1 MKSKGDKIIKII
13 KLGRFQFIFGGFLYF
28 CLGAFFAVL
37 LNAEFTLN
45 KFLLGY
51 AIFFMAH
58 LSMQYSNDYFDM
70 EADEHGNPSQFAGGS
85 GILIENPELK
95 NFSKWFSITLLSLSL
110 ILAAMF
116 VAIFSY
122 SIWFFIF
129 VVFGNFLAFFYAAPP
144 IKLSYNGLGELA
156 TISIGFLMPAMGYLT
171 MTGTINMP
179 FVIFSIPLLLYQLL
193 FINAVQIPDMEGDK
207 LGGKITWI
215 VKRGRMFG
223 FKTIAIAGSL
233 ATLSF
238 IAISLTNL
246 YPITI
251 NFKFIAFISIIPL
264 AFAILSYLK
273 RSENRITATT
283 LVNRNLSSL
292 IMFLAIINC
301 YFIYLI
307 V

>member
-1 MKSKGDKIIKII
+1 MNKDKLLKII

-28 CLGAFFAVL
+28 CLGAFFAIL
-37 LNAEFTLN
+37 LNAEFALD

-51 AIFFMAH
+51 VIFFAAH
-58 LSMQYSNDYFDM
+58 LSMQYSNDYFDL
-70 EADEHGNPSQFAGGS
+70 EADKHGKPSQFAGGS
-85 GILIENPELK
+85 GILVENPELRT
-95 NFSKWFSITLLSLSL
+95 FAKWFSITLLSLSL
-110 ILAAMF
+110 ILAAIF
-116 VAIFSY
+116 TFIFSY
-122 SIWFFIF
+122 SIFFFLF

-144 IKLSYNGLGELA
+144 IRLSYNGLGEIA

-171 MTGTINMP
+171 LMGTINMP

-207 LGGKITWI
+207 LGGKKTWI
-215 VKRGRMFG
+215 VKRGRLFG

-238 IAISLTNL
+238 LVLSLTKL
-246 YPITI
+246 YPASI
-251 NFKFIAFISIIPL
+251 NFNIIAFISILPL
-264 AFAILSYLK
+264 SLAILSYLK
-273 RSENRITATT
+273 KSENRNTATT

-292 IMFLAIINC
+292 ILFLAIINC

>member
-1 MKSKGDKIIKII
+1 MKSTGEKIIKII
-13 KLGRFQFIFGGFLYF
+13 KLARFQFIFGGFLYF

-37 LNAEFTLN
+37 LNAEFALN

-70 EADEHGNPSQFAGGS
+70 EADKHGNPSQFAGGS
-85 GILIENPELK
+85 GILLENPELK
-95 NFSKWFSITLLSLSL
+95 NFSIWFSITLLSLSL
-110 ILAAMF
+110 ILAAVF

-171 MTGTINMP
+171 LMGTINMP

-215 VKRGRMFG
+215 VKRGRIFG

-238 IAISLTNL
+238 VAISLTNL

-251 NFKFIAFISIIPL
+251 NFKVIAFLSIIPL

-273 RSENRITATT
+273 RSEERLAATT
-283 LVNRNLSSL
+283 LVNKNLSSL
-292 IMFLAIINC
+292 IAFVAIINC

>member
-1 MKSKGDKIIKII
+1 MNFDKLIKII

-28 CLGAFFAVL
+28 CLGSFFAVL
-37 LNAEFTLN
+37 LNAEFALN

-58 LSMQYSNDYFDM
+58 LSMHFSNDYFDL
-70 EADEHGNPSQFAGGS
+70 EADKYGKPSQFAGGT
-85 GILIENPELK
+85 GILVENPELRT
-95 NFSKWFSITLLSLSL
+95 FAKWFSITLLSLSL
-110 ILAAMF
+110 ILAALF
-116 VAIFSY
+116 TSLFSY
-122 SIWFFIF
+122 SIWFFLF

-144 IKLSYNGLGELA
+144 LRLSYNGLGELA

-171 MTGTINMP
+171 LMGTINIP

-193 FINAVQIPDMEGDK
+193 FINAVQIPDMEGDV
-207 LGGKITWI
+207 LGGKKTWI
-215 VKRGRMFG
+215 VKRGRLFG

-233 ATLSF
+233 ATFSF
-238 IAISLTNL
+238 IILSLTNL
-246 YPITI
+246 YPVSI
-251 NFKFIAFISIIPL
+251 NFNVISFLSIIPL
-264 AFAILSYLK
+264 SFAILSYLNK
-273 RSENRITATT
+273 SENRNTATT

-292 IMFLAIINC
+292 IIFLAIINC

>member
-1 MKSKGDKIIKII
+1 MDTDKLVKII

-28 CLGAFFAVL
+28 CLGSFFAVL
-37 LNAEFTLN
+37 LNAEFALN

-58 LSMQYSNDYFDM
+58 LSMHFSNDYFDL
-70 EADEHGNPSQFAGGS
+70 EADKYGKPSQFAGGT
-85 GILIENPELK
+85 GILVENPELRT
-95 NFSKWFSITLLSLSL
+95 FAKWFSITLLSLSL
-110 ILAAMF
+110 ILAALF
-116 VAIFSY
+116 TSLFSY
-122 SIWFFIF
+122 SIWFFLF

-144 IKLSYNGLGELA
+144 LRLSYNGLGELA

-171 MTGTINMP
+171 LMGTINIP

-193 FINAVQIPDMEGDK
+193 FINAVQIPDMEGDV
-207 LGGKITWI
+207 LGGKKTWI
-215 VKRGRMFG
+215 VKRGRLFG

-233 ATLSF
+233 ATFSF
-238 IAISLTNL
+238 IILSLTNL
-246 YPITI
+246 YPVSI
-251 NFKFIAFISIIPL
+251 NFNVISFLSIIPL
-264 AFAILSYLK
+264 SFAILSYLNK
-273 RSENRITATT
+273 SENRNTATT

-292 IMFLAIINC
+292 IIFLAIINC

>member
-1 MKSKGDKIIKII
+1 MNKDKLLKIL

-28 CLGAFFAVL
+28 CIGALFAVI
-37 LNAEFTLN
+37 LNAEFDLN

-58 LSMQYSNDYFDM
+58 LSMHFSNDYFDF
-70 EADEHGNPSQFAGGS
+70 EADKHGKTSQFAGGS
-85 GILIENPELK
+85 GILVENPELK
-95 NFSKWFSITLLSLSL
+95 KFAKWFSITLLSLSL
-110 ILAAMF
+110 ILAAVFTF
-116 VAIFSY
+116 VFSY
-122 SIWFFIF
+122 PLWFFLF
-129 VVFGNFLAFFYAAPP
+129 VVLGNFLAWFYAAPP
-144 IKLSYNGLGELA
+144 LKLSYNGLGEIA

-171 MTGTINMP
+171 LTETIDMA
-179 FVIFSIPLLLYQLL
+179 FVIFSIPLLFYQLL

-207 LGGKITWI
+207 LGGKKTWI
-215 VKRGRMFG
+215 VKRGRLFG

-238 IAISLTNL
+238 ITLSLTNL
-246 YPITI
+246 YPASI
-251 NFKFIAFISIIPL
+251 NFNFIAFLSVFPL
-264 AFAILSYLK
+264 SFAILSYLK
-273 RSENRITATT
+273 KSENRNAAIT

-292 IMFLAIINC
+292 ILFLAIINC

>member
-1 MKSKGDKIIKII
+1 MNTDKLIKII

-28 CLGAFFAVL
+28 CLGALFAVL
-37 LNAEFTLN
+37 LNANFAVD

-58 LSMQYSNDYFDM
+58 LSMQYSNEYFDL
-70 EADEHGNPSQFAGGS
+70 EADKLGEPSQFAGGS
-85 GILIENPELK
+85 GILVENPELK
-95 NFSKWFSITLLSLSL
+95 SFAKWFSIILLSLSL
-110 ILAAMF
+110 ILAAVF
-116 VAIFSY
+116 TVIFSY
-122 SIWFFIF
+122 SMWFFLF

-144 IKLSYNGLGELA
+144 IRLSYNGLGEIA

-171 MTGTINMP
+171 LMGTINLP

-207 LGGKITWI
+207 LGKKKTWI
-215 VKRGRMFG
+215 VKRGRLFG
-223 FKTIAIAGSL
+223 FKTIGIAGSL

-238 IAISLTNL
+238 LALSLTNL
-246 YPITI
+246 YPASL
-251 NFKFIAFISIIPL
+251 NFNVIAFVSIIPL
-264 AFAILSYLK
+264 VFAVLSYLK
-273 RSENRITATT
+273 RSKERIAAIN

-292 IMFLAIINC
+292 IIFLVIINC

-307 V
+307 A

>member
-1 MKSKGDKIIKII
+1 MDTDKLIKIL

-28 CLGAFFAVL
+28 CLGAFFAIL
-37 LNAEFTLN
+37 LNAEFALN
-45 KFLLGY
+45 KFILGY

-58 LSMQYSNDYFDM
+58 LSMQYSNDYFDL
-70 EADEHGNPSQFAGGS
+70 ESDKYGKPSQFAGGS
-85 GILIENPELK
+85 GILVENPELK
-95 NFSKWFSITLLSLSL
+95 NFAKWFSITLLSLSL
-110 ILAAMF
+110 IFAAVF
-116 VAIFSY
+116 TFIFSY
-122 SIWFFIF
+122 SPLFFLF

-144 IKLSYNGLGELA
+144 IKLSYNGLGEIA

-171 MTGTINMP
+171 LMGTINMP

-193 FINAVQIPDMEGDK
+193 FINSVQIPDMEGDK

-215 VKRGRMFG
+215 VRKGRIFG
-223 FKTIAIAGSL
+223 FKTIAVAGSL

-238 IAISLTNL
+238 LILSFTNL
-246 YPITI
+246 YPASL
-251 NFKFIAFISIIPL
+251 NFNVIAFLSILPL
-264 AFAILSYLK
+264 SFAIFSFIK
-273 RSENRITATT
+273 RSEDRITATT